1 MHEILERLESEL
13 ATVLHGLDA
22 RQAQLTPKL
31 HPEKWNIQQ
40 IVEHL
45 LLSYRSTTVVLQTRI
60 DKGSATKAR
69 PVPQQRFAQFFL
81 IALGR
86 FPRGRL
92 APPEVS
98 PTLPASLR
106 NGEELTRRVHDD
118 LAGMERAACAAE
130 ALFGTGR
137 CASHM
142 ILGPLSIH
150 QWRRFHL
157 IHGQHHIKQIRR
169 IRQDHY
175 A

>member
-45 LLSYRSTTVVLQTRI
+45 LLTYRSTAVLLQTRI
-60 DKGSATKAR
+60 DKGSPTKAR
-69 PVPQQRFAQFFL
+69 PMPQQRAAQFL
-81 IALGR
+81 VITLGH
-86 FPRGRL
+86 FPPGRL
-92 APPEVS
+92 SPPEVS

-118 LAGMERAACAAE
+118 LVGMDYAACAAE

-142 ILGPLSIH
+142 ALGPLTIP
-150 QWRRFHL
+150 QWRQFHL
-157 IHGQHHIKQIRR
+157 IHGQHHVRQIRR
-169 IRQDHY
+169 IRQNY
-175 A
+175 QA